1 MAFSLFVESLNL
13 RARKK
18 SAPKIV
24 LYHPYTPDPPTRT

>member
-18 SAPKIV
+18 APVV
-24 LYHPYTPDPPTRT
+24 LHHPYVSDTTPKGE